1 MTTAEKIEKLIKAF
15 FETKKSAAVSSQMDE
30 KILGDVLAAFEKS
43 KINTSAE
50 IEPSVWRIIMK
61 NKITKLAIA
70 AILLVAAVTSI
81 TFLNKSAPAYALEQ
95 TIEALRD
102 FGAVH
107 MIGTVTDI
115 DGQEK
120 GCEIW
125 MAANK
130 SKTSSQ
136 NTVVRITNGLI
147 QWVKDGNTY
156 TYVPQKNTV
165 YYENAIRSGASLWL
179 GPALFEML
187 DKMEGTKILQGKD
200 PATGRDRITV
210 LASITTRFGPKSLI
224 IEFDGESKL
233 PIAMKQWNNPD
244 RSGKPA
250 FEAFKIT
257 YYREMADSLLDVPIL
272 GEPNYVERP
281 PAIPEENIGLLG
293 NSDDGISVE
302 GLTQQDA
309 CEKILR
315 EFFGTLINGNMEQAK
330 KLCPLLR
337 NWNDE
342 ALLTLPEHSGGTKIV
357 EILEV
362 RQICSTGNSKLGP
375 IAAAAVIVK
384 HKNGTKTEEKMI
396 VQFRNIE
403 GKASCVV
410 YPYSFSRDI
419 E

>member
-1 MTTAEKIEKLIKAF
+1 MNTAENIEKLVNAF
-15 FETKKSAAVSSQMDE
+15 FKTRKSSAVMPIE
-30 KILGDVLAAFEKS
+30 KDKQILNDALSAYEKS
-43 KINTSAE
+43 KTNISADLQ
-50 IEPSVWRIIMK
+50 PTVWRIIMK
-61 NKITKLAIA
+61 SKLTKLA
-70 AILLVAAVTSI
+70 VAAMLLIIAVISI
-81 TFLNKSAPAYALEQ
+81 TLLNKSATPAYALQQ

-107 MIGTVTDI
+107 MIGTVMI
-115 DGQEK
+115 EGQQK

-125 MAANK
+125 MVANK

-136 NTVVRITNGLI
+136 DTVTYITNGI
-147 QWVKDGNTY
+147 IKWVRDGNTY

-179 GPALFEML
+179 GPALLEML

-200 PATGRDRITV
+200 PATGRDCITV
-210 LASITTRFGPKSLI
+210 LASTTNAFGPKSFI
-224 IEFDGESKL
+224 IEFDGETKL
-233 PIAMKQWNNPD
+233 PIAMKQWNNLD
-244 RSGKPA
+244 RSGQPA

-257 YYREMADSLLDVPIL
+257 YYREMADSLLDVQIP
-272 GEPNYVERP
+272 GKPNYVERP
-281 PAIPEENIGLLG
+281 PAIPEENIGLLA
-293 NSDDGISVE
+293 NPDDGISAQ

-309 CEKILR
+309 CGKILR
-315 EFFGTLINGNMEQAK
+315 EFYGAIIDENLEQAK

-337 NWNDE
+337 NLNDE
-342 ALLTLPEHSGGTKIV
+342 ALRYFLFENRQIV

-362 RQICSTGNSKLGP
+362 GQICNTGSSKLGP

-384 HKNGTKTEEKMI
+384 HKDGTKTEEKMI